1 MRLSTDLTEAQQG
14 QRNAIAERL
23 NVQVDALAAVA
34 LRDLLERREA
44 AYETAVHHVVEKNAD
59 LYRKLA

>member
-1 MRLSTDLTEAQQG
+1 MELIQAQQG
-14 QRNAIAERL
+14 QRNAIAQRL
-23 NVQVDALAAVA
+23 NVPVEAHAVAA

-44 AYETAVHHVVEKNAD
+44 AYETAARHVVEKNTD